1 MMSTTSDLVHSP
13 PISAIAVPSSFSSS
27 LRQAKPAEHAEAMQL
42 AMLILLLLLE
52 LPLILTIRQIIFVV
66 PLSKTAKTFLLE
78 GFGLAAVQIGVL
90 ERIFVMDIQLEDIKG
105 EPVGYECTEQNH
117 EIRLPKYL
125 NVKYK
130 DLNNKEQTLKASG
143 CLQAVSSMSRS
154 PITVYYILDI
164 YLN

>member
-1 MMSTTSDLVHSP
+1 
-13 PISAIAVPSSFSSS
+13 
-27 LRQAKPAEHAEAMQL
+27 
-42 AMLILLLLLE
+42 
-52 LPLILTIRQIIFVV
+52 
-66 PLSKTAKTFLLE
+66 
-78 GFGLAAVQIGVL
+78 
-90 ERIFVMDIQLEDIKG
+90 MDIQLEDIKG
-105 EPVGYECTEQNH
+105 EPVGYECTGKFCMINPEITELWDEQVILKKGSLSSPEQNH

-164 YLN
+164 YLNWSMNGHEERRKVWETLWAMKT